1 MVGIGIAKKGLG
13 LLRGKLR
20 RQKILKEESKPK
32 PKFTGHAKQVNEV
45 FQGKKYKYA
54 GALSKAKYKALP
66 ENVKKSIERKRDKIH
81 DAMFDD
87 MRLSAQYKTSKK
99 FGSEKKRAK
108 GRYFHTLKGAQDK

>member
-1 MVGIGIAKKGLG
+1 MAGIGIAKKGLG

-20 RQKILKEESKPK
+20 REKILKKESQPK
-32 PKFTGHAKQVNEV
+32 SKFTGHAKQVDEV

-54 GALSKAKYKALP
+54 GALAKAKQRALP
-66 ENVKKSIERKRDKIH
+66 ENVKKSIERKQEKIH

-87 MRLSAQYKTSKK
+87 MQLSAEYKTSKK

-108 GRYFHTLKGAQDK
+108 GRYFHTLKGGQGK